1 MSLEKLL
8 HRLLVIIS
16 ILTVLSGL
24 TQMFFPDLVLRILS
38 AQITPTTTHFF
49 ATVGMF
55 MVGFGGVFL
64 QSLLSAKPDPVVAL
78 WAALQKFGASV
89 LVALG
94 VAHGVFAWLAL
105 GVAGF
110 DLVSGLLAILYWRK
124 IAAGG
129 GGLPGSADARS

>member
-1 MSLEKLL
+1 MILDKLL
-8 HRLLVIIS
+8 HALLVIIS

-24 TQMFFPDLVLRILS
+24 TQMIFPRLVLQILA

-55 MVGFGGVFL
+55 MIGFGGVFL
-64 QSLLSAKPDPVVAL
+64 QSLVSGKPDPVVAL
-78 WAALQKFGASV
+78 WASLQKFGASV
-89 LVALG
+89 LVGLG
-94 VAHGVFAWLAL
+94 VAYGVFSWLAL

-124 IAAGG
+124 IAA
-129 GGLPGSADARS
+129 SQR

>member
-24 TQMFFPDLVLRILS
+24 TQMFFPGLVLRILS
-38 AQITPTTTHFF
+38 ADVTPTTSHFF
-49 ATVGMF
+49 SIVGMF
-55 MVGFGGVFL
+55 MIGFGGVFA
-64 QSLLSAKPDPVVAL
+64 QSLLSGRPDPVVAF
-78 WAALQKFGASV
+78 WASMQKFGAAV
-89 LVALG
+89 MVGLG
-94 VAHGVFAWLAL
+94 VLHGLFSWLAL

-124 IAAGG
+124 LMAMQG
-129 GGLPGSADARS
+129 

>member
-8 HRLLVIIS
+8 NRVLIMIS

-24 TQMFFPDLVLRILS
+24 TQMFFPGLVLRIMS
-38 AQITPTTTHFF
+38 AELTPTTTHFF

-64 QSLLSAKPDPVVAL
+64 QSLLSGKPDPVVAF
-78 WAALQKFGASV
+78 WASMQKFGAAV
-89 LVALG
+89 MVGLG
-94 VAHGVFAWLAL
+94 VMHGLFSWLAL

-110 DLVSGLLAILYWRK
+110 DLLSGLLAILYWRK
-124 IAAGG
+124 ISAAQ
-129 GGLPGSADARS
+129 S